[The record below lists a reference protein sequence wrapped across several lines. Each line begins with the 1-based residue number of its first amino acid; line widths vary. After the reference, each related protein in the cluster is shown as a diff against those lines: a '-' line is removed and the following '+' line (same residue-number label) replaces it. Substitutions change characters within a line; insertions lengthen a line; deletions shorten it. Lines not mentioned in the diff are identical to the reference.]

1 MLTVPGSGASG
12 AQPRRTARASE
23 VSVTSV
29 WARWARHQC
38 QAASGDRERDGE
50 PSPATKVWWPR
61 WLLAVDCCCCC
72 PLSPSNPLNTIM
84 YPYSIIQPP

>member
-38 QAASGDRERDGE
+38 QAASGDREREMG
-50 PSPATKVWWPR
+50 SPALLPR
-61 WLLAVDCCCCC
+61 CGGRGGCWLLIVVAVV
-72 PLSPSNPLNTIM
+72 L
-84 YPYSIIQPP
+84 